1 MKNVTMNNN
10 PPRFPRWLLEK
21 IVAGYNQNAMD
32 DLQEEFDFIF
42 EESNLKTARMWYR
55 FQVFKSIPYCVNH
68 MIYWSFAMYKN
79 YLKIALRNL
88 NKQKVYSVITL
99 SGLVLGAG
107 NIYPFC
113 ITV

>member
-1 MKNVTMNNN
+1 MTMNCNNN

-68 MIYWSFAMYKN
+68 MIY
-79 YLKIALRNL
+79 
-88 NKQKVYSVITL
+88 
-99 SGLVLGAG
+99 
-107 NIYPFC
+107 
-113 ITV
+113 